1 MPNVLNLVAWCLAIP
16 LSAILIYLT
25 LELCV
30 GLARSNAGQFRIS
43 SAKWTGA
50 ILVPA
55 HNEALSIAA
64 TVMALC
70 QAAPQCRIVVV
81 ADNCTDDTADLAR
94 AAGAE
99 AIIRQSLTDK
109 GKGFALACGRD
120 YLAKFPPD
128 AVIIIDADCRLS
140 PGSAEILIS
149 RAVQVNQP
157 VQGVNLLVAGA
168 TASPL
173 ASISNFAMLIK
184 NLVRARGL
192 ERLGGGT
199 LLFGTGMAFPWKL
212 FATVDLA
219 TAHAVEDLQL
229 GLSLA
234 KQGVRVGFED
244 TALVTSPAASVADS
258 RGQRSRWEH
267 GFLQTAW
274 RNGLPMLLSGI
285 LRGSRHQLF
294 IGAHML
300 VPPLAMLVMIS
311 VIALSLV
318 SILFWVGAGAA
329 SAHPMLLL
337 FGSLFLLT
345 VALLAAW
352 WKEGRKV
359 ISGRTLLMIPFYV
372 MWKLPIYLRFFTA
385 RQTGWNRTQRDGE
398 QS

>member
-43 SAKWTGA
+43 PAKWTGA

-64 TVMALC
+64 TVMALG

-120 YLAKFPPD
+120 YLAKAPPD

-140 PGSAEILIS
+140 AGSADILIA
-149 RAVQVNQP
+149 RAVQWNQP
-157 VQGVNLLVAGA
+157 VQGVNLLVDGA
-168 TASPL
+168 TQSPL
-173 ASISNFAMLIK
+173 ARISNFAMLVK
-184 NLVRARGL
+184 NLLRARGL
-192 ERLGGGT
+192 DRLGGGT

-212 FATVDLA
+212 FATLDLA

-267 GFLQTAW
+267 GFLQTAL
-274 RNGLPMLLSGI
+274 RNGLPMLLTGI
-285 LRGSRHQLF
+285 LKGSRHQLF

-300 VPPLAMLVMIS
+300 VPPLAMLIMIS
-311 VIALSLV
+311 VIALSFI
-318 SILFWVGAGAA
+318 SILYWAGAA
-329 SAHPMLLL
+329 SAQPILLSL
-337 FGSLFLLT
+337 GSLFLLT

-352 WKEGRKV
+352 WKEGRRV

>member
-16 LSAILIYLT
+16 MSAILIYLT

-43 SAKWTGA
+43 PIKLTGI
-50 ILVPA
+50 ILMPA
-55 HNEALSIAA
+55 HNESLSIAA
-64 TVMALC
+64 TVGALR
-70 QAAPQCRIVVV
+70 QSAPHCRVVVV

-99 AIIRQSLTDK
+99 AIVRQSLTDK
-109 GKGFALACGRD
+109 GKGFALAYGRD
-120 YLAKFPPD
+120 YLAKAPPD

-140 PGSAEILIS
+140 LGSADILIA
-149 RAVQVNQP
+149 RAVQGNQP

-212 FATVDLA
+212 FSTLDLA

-234 KQGVRVGFED
+234 KQGIRVGFED

-258 RGQRSRWEH
+258 SGQRSRWEH
-267 GFLQTAW
+267 GFLQTAL
-274 RNGLPMLLSGI
+274 RNGLPMLLTGI
-285 LRGSRHQLF
+285 LMGSRHLLF

-300 VPPLAMLVMIS
+300 VLPLAMLIVIS
-311 VIALSLV
+311 VMALLLII
-318 SILFWVGAGAA
+318 ILFWAGYG
-329 SAHPMLLL
+329 SLQPVLILL
-337 FGSLFLLT
+337 GSLFLLT
-345 VALLAAW
+345 ISLLAAW

-372 MWKLPIYLRFFTA
+372 MWKLPIYIRFFTA
-385 RQTGWNRTQRDGE
+385 RQTAWNRTQRDGE

>member
-1 MPNVLNLVAWCLAIP
+1 MPNVLNFVAWCLAIP

-43 SAKWTGA
+43 PAKWTGS

-64 TVMALC
+64 TVLALR
-70 QAAPQCRIVVV
+70 QAAPNCRIVVV

-99 AIIRQSLTDK
+99 TIIRQSLTDK
-109 GKGFALACGRD
+109 GKGFALAYGRD
-120 YLAKFPPD
+120 YLAKTPPD

-140 PGSAEILIS
+140 PGSGDILIA
-149 RAVQVNQP
+149 RAVEGNQP
-157 VQGVNLLVAGA
+157 VQGINLLVAGA
-168 TASPL
+168 TVSPL

-192 ERLGGGT
+192 ERLGRGT

-212 FATVDLA
+212 FATLDLA

-234 KQGVRVGFED
+234 KQGVWVGFED
-244 TALVTSPAASVADS
+244 RASVTSPAASVADS

-285 LRGSRHQLF
+285 LKGSRHQLF

-300 VPPLAMLVMIS
+300 VPPLAMLIVMS
-311 VIALSLV
+311 VMALLLV
-318 SILFWVGAGAA
+318 SILFWAGSG
-329 SAHPMLLL
+329 SAQPILLL
-337 FGSLFLLT
+337 LGSLFLLT

-359 ISGRTLLMIPFYV
+359 ISGRALLMIPFYV

-398 QS
+398 QP

>member
-16 LSAILIYLT
+16 LSAIVIYLA
-25 LELCV
+25 LEMCV
-30 GLARSNAGQFRIS
+30 GLARSNAVQFKTSPI
-43 SAKWTGA
+43 KWSGA

-64 TVMALC
+64 TVAALR
-70 QAAPQCRIVVV
+70 QAAPNCRILVV

-94 AAGAE
+94 SAGAE
-99 AIIRQSLTDK
+99 AVTRQSLTHK

-120 YLAKFPPD
+120 YLAKAPPD

-140 PGSAEILIS
+140 PGSADILIA
-149 RAVQVNQP
+149 RAVQGNQP

-212 FATVDLA
+212 FATLDLA
-219 TAHAVEDLQL
+219 TSHAVEDLQL

-234 KQGVRVGFED
+234 KQGVWVGFED
-244 TALVTSPAASVADS
+244 RALVTSPAASVADS

-267 GFLQTAW
+267 GFLQTAL
-274 RNGLPMLLSGI
+274 RNGVPMLSSGI
-285 LRGSRHQLF
+285 FMGSRHLLF
-294 IGAHML
+294 IGIHML
-300 VPPLAMLVMIS
+300 VPPLAMLIVIS
-311 VIALSLV
+311 VMALLIT
-318 SILFWVGAGAA
+318 SILLWAG
-329 SAHPMLLL
+329 S
-337 FGSLFLLT
+337 GSIQPVLFLLGSLILLT
-345 VALLAAW
+345 IALLAAW

-359 ISGRTLLMIPFYV
+359 ISGRELLMIPFYV
-372 MWKLPIYLRFFTA
+372 LWKLPIYVRFFTA

-398 QS
+398 QP